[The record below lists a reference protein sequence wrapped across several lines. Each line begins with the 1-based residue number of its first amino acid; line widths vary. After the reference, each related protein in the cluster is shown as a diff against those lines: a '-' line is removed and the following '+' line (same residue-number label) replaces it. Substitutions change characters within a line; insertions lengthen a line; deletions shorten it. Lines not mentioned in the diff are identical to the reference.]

1 MSRRTGVSRARSL
14 CLSLGLLAA
23 ASLLGAGFASPARAD
38 DSVRP
43 QERAAF
49 QMRVLQSDMMVG
61 ALLCGLNQQYDAAVR
76 RFRPEMVAHARHLR
90 SYFDRTH
97 GRRGQVEL
105 DRFVTV
111 LANRASTRATTLGG
125 LFCAEAAGLME
136 AVLALPENG
145 LGTFSQNTIGM
156 PDLSVTTTA
165 SAR

>member
-1 MSRRTGVSRARSL
+1 MSRRSGALRFRSL
-14 CLSLGLLAA
+14 CVSLGLLAA
-23 ASLLGAGFASPARAD
+23 ASLIGAGLAAPARAD
-38 DSVRP
+38 ETLRP

-61 ALLCGLNQQYDAAVR
+61 ALLCGLNQQYDDAVR
-76 RFRPEMVAHARHLR
+76 RFRPEMVANARHLR
-90 SYFDRTH
+90 SYFDRTY

-125 LFCAEAAGLME
+125 LFCAEAIGLMN

-145 LGTFSQNTIGM
+145 LGMFSQNTMGM